1 MSGTK
6 LLVDTNILIYF
17 LEGNPQYEKL
27 ADEVSA
33 ISVISEIEMLGH
45 TGITTQQAKIIREF
59 LDSFEIF
66 ELTPGIKEIAISLKQ
81 RQRLKLPDA
90 VIAATAI
97 YHNLVLFTSDKGF
110 KKIKGL
116 DLMLVEN

>member
-6 LLVDTNILIYF
+6 LLADTNILIYF
-17 LEGNPQYEKL
+17 LEGNPQYEIL

-45 TGITTQQAKIIREF
+45 TGISTDQAKIIWEF

-97 YHNLVLFTSDKGF
+97 YHDLVLFTSDRDF

-116 DLMLVEN
+116 NLMLVEN

>member
-6 LLVDTNILIYF
+6 LLADTNILIYF
-17 LEGNPQYEKL
+17 LEGNPQYEIL

-45 TGITTQQAKIIREF
+45 TGISTDQAKIIREF

-97 YHNLVLFTSDKGF
+97 YHDLVLFTSDRDF

-116 DLMLVEN
+116 NLMLVEN

>member
-6 LLVDTNILIYF
+6 LLADTNILIYF
-17 LEGNPQYEKL
+17 LEGNPQYEML

-45 TGITTQQAKIIREF
+45 TGIATDQAKIIREF

-81 RQRLKLPDA
+81 QQRLKLPDA

-97 YHNLVLFTSDKGF
+97 YHDLVLFTSDRDF

-116 DLMLVEN
+116 NLMLVEN

>member
-1 MSGTK
+1 M
-6 LLVDTNILIYF
+6 
-17 LEGNPQYEKL
+17 

-45 TGITTQQAKIIREF
+45 TGISTDQAKIIREF

-90 VIAATAI
+90 VIAATVI
-97 YHNLVLFTSDKGF
+97 YHDLVLFTSDRDF

-116 DLMLVEN
+116 NLMLVEN

>member
-6 LLVDTNILIYF
+6 LLADTNILIYF
-17 LEGNPQYEKL
+17 LEGNPQYEIL

-45 TGITTQQAKIIREF
+45 TGISTDQAKIIREF

-81 RQRLKLPDA
+81 R
-90 VIAATAI
+90 
-97 YHNLVLFTSDKGF
+97 
-110 KKIKGL
+110 
-116 DLMLVEN
+116 

>member
-6 LLVDTNILIYF
+6 LLADTNILIYI
-17 LEGNPQYEKL
+17 LEGNPQYETL

-45 TGITTQQAKIIREF
+45 TGISTDQAKIIREF

-97 YHNLVLFTSDKGF
+97 YHDLVLFTSDRDF

-116 DLMLVEN
+116 NLMLVEN

>member
-6 LLVDTNILIYF
+6 LLADTNILIYF
-17 LEGNPQYEKL
+17 LEGNPQYEIL

-45 TGITTQQAKIIREF
+45 TGISTDQAKIIREF

-97 YHNLVLFTSDKGF
+97 YHDLVLFISDRDF

-116 DLMLVEN
+116 NLMLVEN